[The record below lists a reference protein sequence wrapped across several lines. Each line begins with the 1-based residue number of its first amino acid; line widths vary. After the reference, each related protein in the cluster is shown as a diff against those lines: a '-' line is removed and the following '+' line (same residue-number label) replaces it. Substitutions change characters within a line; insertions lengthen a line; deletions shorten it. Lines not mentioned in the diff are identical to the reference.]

1 MAEVCATS
9 SSSDSKSK
17 KRTKWLIGSYSPEI
31 LGSKLPSKR
40 NVLSVVFWNLEKN
53 KVSLKEAAE
62 IVEGQVSSFWMRARI
77 PTRQK
82 QHIKAKV
89 VKLYQDYANLRK
101 NKCNKK
107 KRSAALE
114 KKEKIFE
121 RDLDNLFDIAHSDA
135 ETIMKIQEDI
145 DFLKAQREEGRRGY
159 MAGADNN
166 LFEK

>member
-17 KRTKWLIGSYSPEI
+17 KRTKWL
-31 LGSKLPSKR
+31 SKLPSKR

-53 KVSLKEAAE
+53 KFSLKEAAE

-114 KKEKIFE
+114 KK
-121 RDLDNLFDIAHSDA
+121 
-135 ETIMKIQEDI
+135 
-145 DFLKAQREEGRRGY
+145 REQ
-159 MAGADNN
+159 
-166 LFEK
+166 F